1 MAKEASARK
10 PVKAIIPAAGS
21 GKRLRPITS
30 TLPKALVQVAH
41 QPILG
46 HILEHVQAS
55 GITRAVLVISPEG
68 HAIVDYAIKAF
79 PKMRFEAVVQ
89 ENPKGLGHAVA
100 LTRDVAEGG
109 ELLIIYGDT
118 IIEADLKPVLATDS
132 DGAIGVRE
140 VEDPSR
146 FGVVLEE
153 DGRITKLVEKPK
165 ELISHLAI
173 VGVNYIRDSVA
184 LYDALDYIM
193 KEGVKTRGEY
203 QLTDAFQRML
213 DVGRTL
219 TSFPVEQWFD
229 CGTAETLLETNRH
242 LLTKMSHKP
251 QGEGST
257 FIPPVYVD
265 PSATVRHSVV
275 GPNVTIGAGAM
286 VENCVLRD
294 CLVNGEARLT
304 NCNLADSVIGYSA
317 EVHWP
322 PQQLVLGD
330 YTTIDG
336 G

>member
-100 LTRDVAEGG
+100 LTRDVAEGD

-118 IIEADLKPVLATDS
+118 IIEADLKPVLATTS

-229 CGTAETLLETNRH
+229 CGTAETLLATNRH

-257 FIPPVYVD
+257 FIPPVFVD
-265 PSATVRHSVV
+265 ASATVRHSVV

>member
-1 MAKEASARK
+1 MVTKATGKRSI
-10 PVKAIIPAAGS
+10 KAIIPAAGS

-46 HILEHVQAS
+46 HILEHLQAS
-55 GITRAVLVISPEG
+55 GLTRVVLVISPEG
-68 HAIVDYAIKAF
+68 NAIMDYAIKAF
-79 PKMRFEAVVQ
+79 PQMRFEAVVQ
-89 ENPKGLGHAVA
+89 DNPKGLGHAVA

-118 IIEADLKPVLATDS
+118 IIEADLKPVLEISA

-153 DGRITKLVEKPK
+153 GGRITRLVEKPG
-165 ELISHLAI
+165 EPLSHLAI
-173 VGVNYIRDSVA
+173 VGANFIRDSVA

-193 KEGVKTRGEY
+193 KEGVKTHGEY

-219 TSFPVEQWFD
+219 VSFPVEQWFD
-229 CGTAETLLETNRH
+229 CGTPETVLETNRH
-242 LLTKMSHKP
+242 LLTKIVHEP
-251 QGEGST
+251 QGEGSA
-257 FIPPVYVD
+257 FVSPVFVD
-265 PSATVRHSVV
+265 ASATVRHSVV
-275 GPNVTIGAGAM
+275 GPNVTIGAGAV

-294 CLVNGEARLT
+294 CLIYEGARLT
-304 NCNLADSVIGYSA
+304 NCNLADSVIGYAA

>member
-1 MAKEASARK
+1 MVTRSTGRR
-10 PVKAIIPAAGS
+10 PLKAIIPAAGS
-21 GKRLRPITS
+21 GTRLRPITS

-55 GITRAVLVISPEG
+55 GISRAVLVISPEG
-68 HAIVDYAIKAF
+68 RAIVDYAIKAF
-79 PKMRFEAVVQ
+79 PQMRFESVVQ
-89 ENPKGLGHAVA
+89 EHPRGLGHAVA
-100 LTRDVAEGG
+100 LTRDVAEGS

-118 IIEADLKPVLATDS
+118 IIEADLKPVLATPA

-146 FGVVLEE
+146 FGVVLEG
-153 DGRITKLVEKPK
+153 DGRITKLVEKPA
-165 ELISHLAI
+165 EPISRRAI

-213 DVGRTL
+213 EVGRTL
-219 TSFPVEQWFD
+219 VSFTVEQWFD
-229 CGTAETLLETNRH
+229 CGTAESLLETNRH
-242 LLTKMSHKP
+242 LLTKMAHEP
-251 QGEGST
+251 QGDESA

-265 PSATVRHSVV
+265 GSATVRHSVI
-275 GPNVTIGAGAM
+275 GPNVTIGAGAA

-294 CLVNGEARLT
+294 CLIYEGARLT
-304 NCNLADSVIGYSA
+304 NCNLAGSVIGYSA

>member
-46 HILEHVQAS
+46 HILEHLQAS

-68 HAIVDYAIKAF
+68 HAIVDYAMKAF
-79 PKMRFEAVVQ
+79 PQMRFESVVQ

-118 IIEADLKPVLATDS
+118 IIEADLKPVLATTA

-213 DVGRTL
+213 EVGRTL
-219 TSFPVEQWFD
+219 VSFPVEQWFD
-229 CGTAETLLETNRH
+229 CGTAGTLLETNRH

-257 FIPPVYVD
+257 FIPPVFVD

-275 GPNVTIGAGAM
+275 GPNVTIGAGAE

-304 NCNLADSVIGYSA
+304 NCNLRDSVIGYAA